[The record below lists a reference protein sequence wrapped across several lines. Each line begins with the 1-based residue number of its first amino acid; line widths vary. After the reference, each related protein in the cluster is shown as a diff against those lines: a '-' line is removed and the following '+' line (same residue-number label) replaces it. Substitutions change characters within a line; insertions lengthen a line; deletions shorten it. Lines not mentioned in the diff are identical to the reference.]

1 MRIMNMLTTWI
12 MDFLSMLAAYGNEL
26 TPTCHENVWDFNN
39 NGMVDVM
46 DILQMLINQPPG
58 NQGP

>member
-1 MRIMNMLTTWI
+1 MLTTWI

-58 NQGP
+58 KQGP